1 MSAPNTAIALRPTS
15 GFEAHPF
22 TVVEIGQAPYFIA
35 KQVGAVLGY
44 DAAGGRM
51 SKTIA
56 EKWSDRLR
64 EGDHYRYATPEELA
78 ALKAIDKVPDRDPV
92 DATVVVGA
100 HARDLL
106 LLTESG
112 LYRVLMLSGKPAAL
126 AFQDWLASEVLPTL
140 RATGSYGLQR
150 GATADLA
157 PVQQRLD
164 AMANQLRELQGTL
177 DALLPIGDR
186 FSVADALGLIF
197 ERWYIWKANVP
208 VTPAELCEWAFP
220 QGDVRNAFERVLP
233 RHPQAV
239 SPLNPSTMKKW
250 LTNAVGMEVQVRLA
264 PRVTRVELRM
274 SHGLNFW
281 LRGL

>member
-1 MSAPNTAIALRPTS
+1 MTVPNTAIALRPTS

-22 TVVEIGQAPYFIA
+22 TVVELPDGDHFIA
-35 KQVGAVLGY
+35 KEVGAILGY
-44 DAAGGRM
+44 SEDGVALSRLVV
-51 SKTIA
+51 SD
-56 EKWSDRLR
+56 WSDRMR
-64 EGDHYRYATPEELA
+64 EGHHYRQATADELS
-78 ALKAIDKVPDRDPV
+78 ALKNHGGNTPA
-92 DATVVVGA
+92 VGRRA
-100 HARDLL
+100 SGLL
-106 LLTESG
+106 LLTEPG
-112 LYRVLMLSGKPAAL
+112 LYRALMLSQKPAAL
-126 AFQDWLASEVLPTL
+126 AFQDWLDTEVLPTL
-140 RATGSYGLQR
+140 RRTGSYSLPGV
-150 GATADLA
+150 ATDLA

-164 AMANQLRELQGTL
+164 EMADQLRGLQGTL

-208 VTPAELCEWAFP
+208 VTPTELCEWAFP

-264 PRVTRVELRM
+264 PRVTRIELRM

>member
-1 MSAPNTAIALRPTS
+1 MSATNTAIALRPTS

-22 TVVEIGQAPYFIA
+22 TVVEIGETPHFVA
-35 KQVGAVLGY
+35 KEVGSILGY
-44 DAAGGRM
+44 GKDGTAL
-51 SKTIA
+51 A
-56 EKWSDRLR
+56 ELFSDEWSDRLR
-64 EGDHYRYATPEELA
+64 ETAHYRLATPEELA
-78 ALKAIDKVPDRDPV
+78 ALKDLPGVARS
-92 DATVVVGA
+92 VVGGR
-100 HARDLL
+100 ARGLVF
-106 LLTESG
+106 LTESG

-140 RATGSYGLQR
+140 RATGSYSLAR
-150 GATADLA
+150 GDSLDLA

-164 AMANQLRELQGTL
+164 DMAGQLRELQGTL

-233 RHPQAV
+233 RPPQAV

-274 SHGLNFW
+274 SHGPNFW